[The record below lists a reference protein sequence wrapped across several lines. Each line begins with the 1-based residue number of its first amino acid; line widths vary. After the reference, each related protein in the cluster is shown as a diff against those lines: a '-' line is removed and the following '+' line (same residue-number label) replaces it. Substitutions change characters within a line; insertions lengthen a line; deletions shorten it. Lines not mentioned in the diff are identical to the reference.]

1 MLVYFKMNNVFIVI
15 GALLIVTVESCRSK
29 ESSSAEAKQKNL
41 PDKFLVVLGTAQD
54 AGYPQIGCTKECC
67 TAYWEGREEKKHI
80 TSLALVDRKTNQYW
94 LFEATPDITNQLEN
108 VQSYL
113 LTKSNYSPAGIFI
126 THAHIGHYSGLMQL
140 GREAMGAKAIPVW
153 TMPRLDSFLKNNGPW
168 SQLVSLKNIQLQS
181 LKADSTV
188 SLNTSFKVTPVK
200 VPHRDEFSETVGFII
215 ESEKKKIL
223 FIPDIDKWEKWERDI
238 IAAVGKVDITLLDG
252 TFYKNGELPGRDM
265 SEVPH
270 PFVEE
275 SLQKFSGLSS
285 AEKSK
290 IVFIHFNH
298 TNPLLKKES
307 AEKKKVKADG
317 FGVAE
322 EGMVIKL

>member
-1 MLVYFKMNNVFIVI
+1 MNNVFLAI
-15 GALLIVTVESCRSK
+15 GVLLIVTVESCHSK
-29 ESSSAEAKQKNL
+29 EFSSTEVKQKNL
-41 PDKFLVVLGTAQD
+41 PDRFLVVLGTAQD

-67 TAYWEGREEKKHI
+67 KVYWAGKEEKKYI
-80 TSLALVDRKTNQYW
+80 TSLALVDNKANQYW
-94 LFEATPDITNQLEN
+94 LFEATPDITHQLHKL
-108 VQSYL
+108 QSYL
-113 LTKSNYSPAGIFI
+113 TTKDDYSPDGIFI

-153 TMPRLDSFLKNNGPW
+153 AMPRLDSFLRSNGPW

-181 LKADSTV
+181 LKSDSTV
-188 SLNTSFKVTPVK
+188 SLNASLKVTPVK
-200 VPHRDEFSETVGFII
+200 VPHRDEFSETVGFVI
-215 ESEKKKIL
+215 ESDKKKIL

-238 IAAVGKVDITLLDG
+238 IEAVGKVDIALLDG

-275 SLQKFSGLSS
+275 SLQKFSSLSS

-290 IVFIHFNH
+290 IIFIHFNH

-307 AEKKKVKADG
+307 TEKKKVKADG
-317 FGVAE
+317 FGVAD
-322 EGMVIKL
+322 EGMIIEL